1 MSLTSGRR
9 LPGCPWTT
17 ASGRGP
23 AFGVSFLWVHAAKGA
38 NSEARTWPAG
48 ILLHFPPLM
57 SQCWRDP
64 AEPSAGFKPQ
74 GDTEV
79 DLGGPEAAHTHPLH
93 PHSFPG
99 TQQRG
104 REAWPPPSAAHK
116 IGRQRQALG
125 LWQIPCFLQI
135 NQESN
140 TEQWL
145 ALL

>member
-79 DLGGPEAAHTHPLH
+79 DLGGPEAAHTHP
-93 PHSFPG
+93 
-99 TQQRG
+99 
-104 REAWPPPSAAHK
+104 PPSPQLPGDTAKREGSMASSFCSPQNRK
-116 IGRQRQALG
+116 TKTIPGALA
-125 LWQIPCFLQI
+125 
-135 NQESN
+135 N
-140 TEQWL
+140 TL
-145 ALL
+145 FPPN